1 MNPATIDHLLK
12 SVEKPS
18 RYTGDEL
25 NSIHKEHNGKIK
37 MALCYP
43 DLYEI
48 GMSNIGLQI
57 LYHIVNK
64 LDYAVAERIYS
75 PAVDMEKVLADNKLA
90 LFSLE
95 SKTSVKDFD
104 ILGFSLQN
112 ELTYS
117 NILNVLKL
125 SNIDIHRK
133 NRTENDPLII
143 AGGACTTNPLPLS
156 DFIDAFVIGDGEEVI
171 VEIVNAYRTV
181 ARSSLLQHLSAIPG
195 IYVPGYNKLE
205 NVQRRIVKDIN
216 TIDYPTKPIVPYI
229 QIIHDRAAIEIMR
242 GCPRRCNFCQAGNIN
257 KPVRILT
264 KERVVQ
270 LALETIKNTGY
281 EDLSLVSLSSSDYPG
296 ILELAQELSLTFKKK
311 KVSIS
316 LPSLRADTFKGE
328 ISKEIQSIRKSNV
341 TIAPEAGTQRLRDY
355 IQKDLTEEK
364 IIEAVLSSFAAG
376 VNKVKLYFMMGLP
389 TETDEDIK
397 GIVDLAYK
405 LIVESKKISNRAK
418 ITVNVSTFIPKKNT
432 PFENEKV
439 ISIEEIDKKQTY
451 LKENLRHKS
460 IDLKWHDAKM
470 STVEGVFSMG
480 DENTG
485 RILEEAFN
493 KGAKFDNWQEHF
505 NYQIW
510 ENAIAKNKI

>member
-1 MNPATIDHLLK
+1 
-12 SVEKPS
+12 
-18 RYTGDEL
+18 
-25 NSIHKEHNGKIK
+25 
-37 MALCYP
+37 
-43 DLYEI
+43 
-48 GMSNIGLQI
+48 
-57 LYHIVNK
+57 
-64 LDYAVAERIYS
+64 
-75 PAVDMEKVLADNKLA
+75 
-90 LFSLE
+90 
-95 SKTSVKDFD
+95 
-104 ILGFSLQN
+104 
-112 ELTYS
+112 
-117 NILNVLKL
+117 
-125 SNIDIHRK
+125 
-133 NRTENDPLII
+133 
-143 AGGACTTNPLPLS
+143 
-156 DFIDAFVIGDGEEVI
+156 
-171 VEIVNAYRTV
+171 
-181 ARSSLLQHLSAIPG
+181 
-195 IYVPGYNKLE
+195 
-205 NVQRRIVKDIN
+205 
-216 TIDYPTKPIVPYI
+216 
-229 QIIHDRAAIEIMR
+229 
-242 GCPRRCNFCQAGNIN
+242 
-257 KPVRILT
+257 
-264 KERVVQ
+264 
-270 LALETIKNTGY
+270 
-281 EDLSLVSLSSSDYPG
+281 
-296 ILELAQELSLTFKKK
+296 
-311 KVSIS
+311 